1 MTQYGKLTI
10 IHTTRT
16 INIKHEEETLDR
28 EWHDI
33 AWLEKLCQPQVVS
46 LADMIHNHKVVF
58 SEYFQYSIVHIT
70 YPQAKWQ
77 QQFHDTNDTTCQG
90 INILLSNCLSTS
102 IFCISRPVTCTSG
115 YENAVHVKRQL
126 SWQGSSWHS
135 DYTATHGLTCQQ
147 SALNVG
153 PTHFSNIYF
162 IFVTLPNL
170 VMAIINYLLFY
181 LFYISFC

>member
-1 MTQYGKLTI
+1 MFGVEWKMTQYGKLTI

-70 YPQAKWQ
+70 
-77 QQFHDTNDTTCQG
+77 
-90 INILLSNCLSTS
+90 
-102 IFCISRPVTCTSG
+102 
-115 YENAVHVKRQL
+115 
-126 SWQGSSWHS
+126 
-135 DYTATHGLTCQQ
+135 
-147 SALNVG
+147 
-153 PTHFSNIYF
+153 
-162 IFVTLPNL
+162 
-170 VMAIINYLLFY
+170 
-181 LFYISFC
+181 